1 LSGRELAVD
10 AALGVLGLIA
20 GSTMSA
26 IAYRLPRDL
35 SWVRGRSMCT
45 RCGAPL
51 TARDLVPLVSFLFSR
66 GRCRHCGAPI
76 GARYFFVELL
86 CAAWAILLYRHTGPE
101 LSYPLLAIWGF
112 LLIALT
118 LIDWE
123 FQLLPD
129 ALTFP
134 GTLIAI
140 AAVLTWPGGWPGSA
154 RHALLGVIAGS
165 GVLAL
170 LGWLWIRIRK
180 VEGMGGGDVKLAAM
194 FGAVLG
200 WKLTLLTLFVA
211 ALAGS
216 LWGITLVARGR
227 GTGRTALPFG
237 SLLAPAAMA
246 VFLWGTTWL
255 DLYSRLIVPSR

>member
-1 LSGRELAVD
+1 LSGGQLAIDV
-10 AALGVLGLIA
+10 ALGVLGLVA

-26 IAYRLPRDL
+26 IAYRVPRDL

-45 RCGAPL
+45 RCSAPL
-51 TARDLVPLVSFLFSR
+51 TARDLVPLFSFLSSR

-118 LIDWE
+118 LIDWD

-129 ALTFP
+129 ALTLP

-140 AAVLTWPGGWPGSA
+140 AVVLTWGPGAA
-154 RHALLGVIAGS
+154 REALLGVLAGS

-216 LWGITLVARGR
+216 IWGITLVARGQ
-227 GTGRTALPFG
+227 GSGRTALPFG
-237 SLLAPAAMA
+237 SLLAPAAMV

-255 DLYSRLIVPSR
+255 DLYSRLIPSR